1 MTSEPT
7 AAGGSSGAEEVAGPS
22 PADDARRLEEISS
35 ELAGVEASLR
45 RLDDG
50 TYGTCEVCG
59 IPIEAVALEAD
70 PLHSRCPDHPR

>member
-1 MTSEPT
+1 
-7 AAGGSSGAEEVAGPS
+7 
-22 PADDARRLEEISS
+22 LEEISS